1 MVHGMDANVAKRNS
15 GIRTALIVIRE
26 NAKHIAI
33 FDSILGH
40 AQVTKHVKH
49 FCRTDSKQQ
58 KG

>member
-1 MVHGMDANVAKRNS
+1 MDANVAKRNS

>member
-1 MVHGMDANVAKRNS
+1 MLHGMDANVARRNS
-15 GIRTALIVIRE
+15 RTRTAIVIHE
-26 NAKHIAI
+26 NAKHMAV

-40 AQVTKHVKH
+40 AQITKHVKH